1 MFGGVRE
8 KYQKTR
14 VIMIKKPNLNFFFE
28 GGGEGD
34 DIYINHVGER
44 INDHPH
50 LKSHQ
55 HVKPLLQIKK
65 PKLFIGCF
73 L

>member
-34 DIYINHVGER
+34 DIYI
-44 INDHPH
+44 
-50 LKSHQ
+50 
-55 HVKPLLQIKK
+55 
-65 PKLFIGCF
+65 
-73 L
+73 

>member
-14 VIMIKKPNLNFFFE
+14 VIMIKNPNLHLFSLR

-34 DIYINHVGER
+34 DIYI
-44 INDHPH
+44 
-50 LKSHQ
+50 
-55 HVKPLLQIKK
+55 
-65 PKLFIGCF
+65 
-73 L
+73 

>member
-14 VIMIKKPNLNFFFE
+14 VIMIKKPNLNFFE

-44 INDHPH
+44 INT
-50 LKSHQ
+50 LT
-55 HVKPLLQIKK
+55 
-65 PKLFIGCF
+65 
-73 L
+73 